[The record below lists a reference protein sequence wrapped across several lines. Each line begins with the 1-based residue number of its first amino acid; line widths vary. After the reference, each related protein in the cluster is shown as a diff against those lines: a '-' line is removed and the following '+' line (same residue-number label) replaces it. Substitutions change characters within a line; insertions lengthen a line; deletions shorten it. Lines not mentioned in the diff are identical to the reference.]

1 MNNTPVLTDNDDDYL
16 RAAEWLEQ
24 LSEQPLDE
32 LSRRRFLLWL
42 EAKPGRR
49 ALFERLVRTWND
61 PALTR
66 AAQAAL
72 AQSVPP
78 PARLFAIN
86 TWRAGFA
93 FALCLCIAIAAS
105 FKFYSADMNAVTPIP
120 VATSVGIRHDL
131 QLEDG
136 SQVEVGPASQIVV
149 QLSEQRR
156 QIELEQGAA
165 YFRVAKDKS
174 RPFEVRINSASVV
187 AVGTEFNIDK
197 TATHIEVTV
206 YEGAVEVRDQSA
218 NRPQLLRAGERALI
232 SPTGIQRLSVN
243 VQQIVDWRSGW
254 LELEDGTLGQL
265 LEQLNRYSQKPIH
278 VSDPA
283 LTSMPVAGRFHLK
296 DAPTTLQLLTEL
308 YGLQLKTVMSQGKAE
323 LQLTARP

>member
-1 MNNTPVLTDNDDDYL
+1 MNNTPVLADNDDDYL

-42 EAKPGRR
+42 EAKPGHR
-49 ALFERLVRTWND
+49 ALFERMVRTWND

-72 AQSVPP
+72 AQSAPP
-78 PARLFAIN
+78 PARFFAVN
-86 TWRAGFA
+86 TWRAGLA
-93 FALCLCIAIAAS
+93 FSLCLCIAIAAS

-136 SQVEVGPASQIVV
+136 SQLEVGPASHIVV
-149 QLSEQRR
+149 RLSEQRR
-156 QIELEQGAA
+156 EIELAQGAA

-174 RPFEVRINSASVV
+174 RPFEVRINNASVV

-197 TATHIEVTV
+197 TATHTEVTV
-206 YEGAVEVRDQSA
+206 YEGAVEVRDQPT

-232 SPTGIQRLSVN
+232 SPAGIQRLTIN
-243 VQQIVDWRSGW
+243 MQQIVDWRSGW

-265 LEQLNRYSQKPIH
+265 LEQLNRYSQKPIRLP
-278 VSDPA
+278 DPELA
-283 LTSMPVAGRFHLK
+283 RMPVAGRFHLK

-308 YGLQLKTVMSQGKAE
+308 YGLQLKTVVNQGTAE